1 MWPDTPLVDTLDALV
16 TDVHRTFDRVHRERF
31 LGDPVANPRLG
42 VAVVDA
48 ALVADTPALVLLTP
62 WTINGLAFP
71 PDDVFP
77 ATLTVAGRVRPAHRI
92 DMPELGV
99 FRSVNLPTE
108 TAGLRDMAQAHA
120 LASSW
125 AQPFREA
132 VRAIRQ
138 PM

>member
-1 MWPDTPLVDTLDALV
+1 MWPDTQLVDTLDALV
-16 TDVHRTFDRVHRERF
+16 ADVTRTFDRVHREQF
-31 LGDPVANPRLG
+31 LGDPVANPRLR

-77 ATLTVAGRVRPAHRI
+77 ATLTVAGRVRPAHCI

-108 TAGLRDMAQAHA
+108 TAGLRGMAQAHA